1 MNRRQLIELVGVSLV
16 IVPLPTVAQA
26 PPLAR
31 IGVLSE
37 LPPTNPPTASGRQIF
52 SEVLQQNG
60 WIEGRNLVFI
70 DRVVEGHR
78 ERYPALAGE
87 LVALNSQC
95 HRNDG
100 LGSNSN
106 SSR

>member
-16 IVPLPTVAQA
+16 IVPLPAVGQA
-26 PPLAR
+26 PPFAR

-37 LPPTNPPTASGRQIF
+37 LPLTHPAAASNRQIF
-52 SEVLQQNG
+52 YEVLRQNG
-60 WIEGRNLVFI
+60 WTEGRNLVFI
-70 DRVVEGHR
+70 DRAVEGRR